1 MDALVTPPT
10 PEPDHNASYPGYDP
24 DANVEAVEF
33 LWAFMFCCTIRV
45 TYEVYVC
52 CSGMFRD
59 ARKNYRRDKLKYT
72 SVSVTDEGLSSMLLS
87 QCAICLEDFKVGDNV
102 NIFRCQHSFHKGC
115 FAEWSRVKMN
125 CPICRLSITG
135 SPPSPIDLE
144 QPE

>member
-1 MDALVTPPT
+1 MNTLVTPPT
-10 PEPDHNASYPGYDP
+10 PDHNESYPGYGYD
-24 DANVEAVEF
+24 DNVEAVEF
-33 LWAFMFCCTIRV
+33 LWACLFCCMIRV
-45 TYEVYVC
+45 SYDVGVC

-59 ARKNYRRDKLKYT
+59 IRKNYRRDKLV
-72 SVSVTDEGLSSMLLS
+72 SSSISVTDEGLSSMLLS

-125 CPICRLSITG
+125 CPICRSSVTG

-144 QPE
+144 QPD